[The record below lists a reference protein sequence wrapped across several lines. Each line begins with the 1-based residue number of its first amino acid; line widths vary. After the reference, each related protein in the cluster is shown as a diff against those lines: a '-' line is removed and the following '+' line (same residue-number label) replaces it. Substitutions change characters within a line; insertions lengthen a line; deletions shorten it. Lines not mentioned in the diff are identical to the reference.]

1 MALYGIRWGVGAN
14 RDAPFARN
22 RGLLSEAMRRRGR
35 LLATTQQANVSSVPS
50 DPGHKVER

>member
-1 MALYGIRWGVGAN
+1 MPR
-14 RDAPFARN
+14 FASN
-22 RGLLSEAMRRRGR
+22 RGLPSEAMRRRGR